1 MEFITKSPNETKEVG
16 KRFAVYLNK
25 GKKSFVCASLV
36 GDLGS
41 GKTTFVQGVAQG
53 LGIKRRIISPT
64 FILVREYKLPK
75 KLKSFKNFYHFDL
88 YRLDQNLKEEVRNL
102 GFLDLLGKDGNI
114 VFVEWGEKIKDLL
127 PKDSYW
133 INFEYL
139 SEKTRRISI
148 IKI

>member
-1 MEFITKSPNETKEVG
+1 M
-16 KRFAVYLNK
+16 
-25 GKKSFVCASLV
+25 V